1 MASDKKVI
9 LIFTGCEASA
19 ILNAGTPAL
28 TKFLGKGVS
37 LTNVAAADNLK
48 LAAAAGNKEGQTLWD
63 AAEENDFVV
72 AGLEKNFDMCVLD
85 VDADAAKVEAT
96 LAQALEIAG
105 RSTVVALVA
114 PKLIVFYGPGF
125 AKGKTIDAEYCPC
138 TVAATVAYV
147 ANFPLPANCAA
158 PVCYAA
164 LKDINYKFNE
174 IKKLQESITNME
186 AAMERQSRKPW
197 DKHDCA

>member
-1 MASDKKVI
+1 MASDKKVV
-9 LIFTGCEASA
+9 LLFTGCEASA
-19 ILNAGTPAL
+19 ILEAGTPAL
-28 TKFLGKGVS
+28 AKLLGKGVA
-37 LTNVAAADNLK
+37 LTNVSAAENFRQ
-48 LAAAAGNKEGQTLWD
+48 AAAAGNKDGQAIWE
-63 AAEENDFVV
+63 AAEDHDFVV
-72 AGLEKNFDMCVLD
+72 TGLSENFDMCVLD
-85 VDADAAKVEAT
+85 AEADAASVEA
-96 LAQALEIAG
+96 AVAGILEVAG
-105 RSTVVALVA
+105 RNTVVAHVA

-125 AKGKTIDAEYCPC
+125 AKGKSIDAEYCPC